1 MIFWKKKALLVPR
14 DFPLVLRPSW
24 LAGIEK
30 PREGRLR
37 ALAGQTG
44 PRTPRPLSMAQK
56 ARQRR
61 FALTFEDVARV
72 ETFGLHRVPPDVA
85 EEVAWLRSMRDKRAV
100 AAE

>member
-1 MIFWKKKALLVPR
+1 
-14 DFPLVLRPSW
+14 
-24 LAGIEK
+24 
-30 PREGRLR
+30 
-37 ALAGQTG
+37 
-44 PRTPRPLSMAQK
+44 MAQK

-85 EEVAWLRSMRDKRAV
+85 EEVTWLRSLGDRRAV